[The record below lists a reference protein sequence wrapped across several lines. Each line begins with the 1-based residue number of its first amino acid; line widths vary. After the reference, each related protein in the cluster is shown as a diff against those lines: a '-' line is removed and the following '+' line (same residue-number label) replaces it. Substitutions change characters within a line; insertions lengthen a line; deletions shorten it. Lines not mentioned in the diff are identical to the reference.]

1 MRLLKRYPPD
11 KLARA
16 EALLRNPPPGSKMA
30 AAKAYGI
37 DLTLIIEKLRMTPA
51 ERAERMQ
58 EACNA
63 AEQLRGAARGKTR

>member
-1 MRLLKRYPPD
+1 MRVLKPYPPD

-16 EALLRNPPPGSKMA
+16 EALPRNPPPGSKMA

-37 DLTLIIEKLRMTPA
+37 DLTLLIEKLRMTLA
-51 ERAERMQ
+51 ERAETMQ

-63 AEQLRGAARGKTR
+63 AEQLRGAARRKA

>member
-1 MRLLKRYPPD
+1 
-11 KLARA
+11 
-16 EALLRNPPPGSKMA
+16 MA

-51 ERAERMQ
+51 ERAEAMQ

-63 AEQLRGAARGKTR
+63 AEQLRGAARRKSS